1 MLPGDFMNHR
11 AQFVSI
17 LLIAVITVAVVT
29 SGFDLQPTIASMS
42 RVVQLSLAITLAGIA
57 ISGQNS
63 SPLLLWVSHHISDRH
78 PANLIDL
85 NCTRLC

>member
-1 MLPGDFMNHR
+1 MNHL

-17 LLIAVITVAVVT
+17 LLITVLAVAIVI
-29 SGFDLQPTIASMS
+29 SGFDLQPTIASIS
-42 RVVQLSLAITLAGIA
+42 RLVQLSLAITLAGIA
-57 ISGQNS
+57 PSVQNF
-63 SPLLLWVSHHISDRH
+63 SPLLLRASYHISGYH